1 MLINFLI
8 IQTAPG
14 GPIDRFIAQI
24 NNHQTNGEAAFGS
37 NNFGV
42 KTLSNGLNSG
52 SNNNQSQIYSAQNGI
67 DPELLQKIQQL
78 YGFDLPLAERFW
90 RMIKN
95 FSRFEFGESFYQDQ
109 KIIDLIAQKLP
120 VSISLGLWSVLLIYS
135 ISIFLGIK
143 KAVHDGS
150 KFDILSSAIIVVLHA
165 IPAFLLAIALI
176 FFFCGGH
183 FLNIF
188 PLRGLTSPDFL
199 ELNWIQKIFDYLWH
213 ITLPVLSMVL
223 GGFASLTFFCK
234 NSFLEEISKN
244 YVICALAKGL
254 NQKQVIYRHVLRNAL
269 LIVIAGLPAVLVG
282 VFFASSMLIEVI
294 FSLDGLGLM
303 GYEAAIS
310 RDYPLMFANLFIL
323 TLLGLVANL
332 LCDITYRLIDPRIDF
347 DKRT

>member
-1 MLINFLI
+1 
-8 IQTAPG
+8 
-14 GPIDRFIAQI
+14 
-24 NNHQTNGEAAFGS
+24 
-37 NNFGV
+37 
-42 KTLSNGLNSG
+42 
-52 SNNNQSQIYSAQNGI
+52 
-67 DPELLQKIQQL
+67 
-78 YGFDLPLAERFW
+78 
-90 RMIKN
+90 
-95 FSRFEFGESFYQDQ
+95 
-109 KIIDLIAQKLP
+109 
-120 VSISLGLWSVLLIYS
+120 
-135 ISIFLGIK
+135 
-143 KAVHDGS
+143 
-150 KFDILSSAIIVVLHA
+150 
-165 IPAFLLAIALI
+165 
-176 FFFCGGH
+176 
-183 FLNIF
+183 
-188 PLRGLTSPDFL
+188 
-199 ELNWIQKIFDYLWH
+199 
-213 ITLPVLSMVL
+213 MVL